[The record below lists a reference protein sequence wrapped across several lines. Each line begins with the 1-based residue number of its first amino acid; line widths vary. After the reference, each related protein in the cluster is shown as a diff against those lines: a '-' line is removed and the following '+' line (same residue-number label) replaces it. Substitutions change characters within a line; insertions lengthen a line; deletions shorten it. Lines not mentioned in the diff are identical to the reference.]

1 VPHDVLRAL
10 VIFAAG
16 LAAGTINTVVGSGTL
31 ITFPTLLAFG
41 YPPVLANVSNN
52 VGLVPGV
59 ASGVYGYRSE
69 LGGQRR
75 RLIRLGSASVCG
87 GLVGAILLLT
97 LPQSAFKA
105 IVPALIG
112 LAVVMV
118 IIQPR
123 LAKWVAERQRARAAL
138 ATPDGA
144 DAGGTGAG
152 SAGGGS
158 SGAVADGASVGGAS
172 VGGAS
177 VAAGAHGASAVAVAA
192 PPAVEEAIGGPVLWV
207 LVFLAGIYGGYF
219 GAAQGVLLIGMLG
232 IALNDSLQR
241 INAAKNVL
249 AGLVN
254 GLAAVVFIL
263 ATHIDWGVAGLIA
276 AGSIIGGQVGARIG
290 KRLPPWGLRV
300 VIVCVGT
307 AALIKLLT

>member
-1 VPHDVLRAL
+1 MPHDLLRAL

-97 LPQSAFKA
+97 LPQSAFKD

-123 LAKWVAERQRARAAL
+123 LARWVAERQRARAAL

-144 DAGGTGAG
+144 GAGAGGAGAEG
-152 SAGGGS
+152 MGRG
-158 SGAVADGASVGGAS
+158 GGAS
-172 VGGAS
+172 AGAEGGGAD
-177 VAAGAHGASAVAVAA
+177 GASAVAVAA
-192 PPAVEEAIGGPVLWV
+192 PPAVAEAIGGPVLWV

-263 ATHIDWGVAGLIA
+263 ATHVDWGVAGLIA

-300 VIVCVGT
+300 LIVCVGT

>member
-1 VPHDVLRAL
+1 VPHDLLRAL
-10 VIFAAG
+10 AIFAAG

-59 ASGVYGYRSE
+59 ASGVHGYRSE

-97 LPQSAFKA
+97 LPQSAFKD

-138 ATPDGA
+138 ARPDG
-144 DAGGTGAG
+144 AGGTGAG
-152 SAGGGS
+152 SAGGASVVAGID
-158 SGAVADGASVGGAS
+158 GARVVAGIDDARVVAGADGAG
-172 VGGAS
+172 
-177 VAAGAHGASAVAVAA
+177 AVAVAA
-192 PPAVEEAIGGPVLWV
+192 PPAAAEAIGGPVLWV

-290 KRLPPWGLRV
+290 RRLPPWGLRV
-300 VIVCVGT
+300 LIVCVGT

>member
-1 VPHDVLRAL
+1 
-10 VIFAAG
+10 
-16 LAAGTINTVVGSGTL
+16 VVGSGTL

-97 LPQSAFKA
+97 LPQSAFKD

-123 LAKWVAERQRARAAL
+123 LAKWVAERQRARAA
-138 ATPDGA
+138 AAAADGE
-144 DAGGTGAG
+144 DAGGTG
-152 SAGGGS
+152 
-158 SGAVADGASVGGAS
+158 VA
-172 VGGAS
+172 
-177 VAAGAHGASAVAVAA
+177 AAGAGAA
-192 PPAVEEAIGGPVLWV
+192 PPAAEAIGGPVLWV

-219 GAAQGVLLIGMLG
+219 GAAQGILVLAILSLS
-232 IALNDSLQR
+232 LDDDLQR
-241 INAAKNVL
+241 LNAVKVVL
-249 AGLVN
+249 TGLVN
-254 GLAAVVFIL
+254 LVSGIVFVFAAHV
-263 ATHIDWGVAGLIA
+263 AWAPAGLIA
-276 AGSIIGGQVGARIG
+276 GGSLLGGALGANVGR
-290 KRLPPWGLRV
+290 RLPPPVLRA
-300 VIVCVGT
+300 VIVVVGI
-307 AALIKLLT
+307 AAIVHLLT